1 MGDGSLVRYRVAGHG
16 IRKDAVL
23 NQLAFPDSHYQL
35 IRDPT
40 NPRTLFLFENGK
52 VIEAAGALR
61 EMGDIAP
68 LPMLRRMYSPSIS
81 GNGKLLFVPTGPD
94 TWPAKKFSASVYID
108 QIDVYDA
115 MTLVRLRSLHSQR
128 PLLDVIP
135 DQDGGRLFAAIPG
148 RPSFLIL
155 NSNTLWQEE
164 DHLTQFP
171 IRKMTLLP

>member
-1 MGDGSLVRYRVAGHG
+1 MTGRRFRIAVPILLGLALASNGQEPSLWHGRVIGIEDAPDGHRQNLTY
-16 IRKDAVL
+16 
-23 NQLAFPDSHYQL
+23 
-35 IRDPT
+35 
-40 NPRTLFLFENGK
+40 TLKE
-52 VIEAAGALR
+52 IA
-61 EMGDIAP
+61 DIAP
-68 LPMLRRMYSPSIS
+68 LPTLRRMYSPSIS
-81 GNGKLLFVPTGPD
+81 GNGKLLFVPTGPN
-94 TWPAKKFSASVYID
+94 TWPAKKFSASAYID

-115 MTLVRLRSLHSQR
+115 MTLVGLRSLHSQR